1 MTGINWF
8 EWGGIRSDSMELLIS
23 EKSIY
28 NAPQRDVEMI
38 YVPGRNGDVLID
50 RGGWKNVDVSY
61 TVQFVGLPEKAPTL
75 RQWLQ
80 ATGYHILKD
89 SYQPDYFRHGVFI
102 SEMNPEE
109 IAQKVGRLQLIFSC
123 KPYLYR
129 AYTDAATQDK
139 ITLNVSGSDIIN
151 PVGATAT
158 HGVATVVNPE
168 AYASQPYIKITAGSG
183 SVSLYI
189 EGGASGRK
197 EYSFRGIDG
206 YIELDSELMCAY
218 KGATLCNDKLLF
230 TGFPVLEPGDTTIQV
245 SSGITKVEIIP
256 RWRRI

>member
-8 EWGGIRSDSMELLIS
+8 EFNGVRSDTHELLIA
-23 EKSIY
+23 EKNIY
-28 NAPQRDVEMI
+28 SAPQRDIEMVH
-38 YVPGRNGDVLID
+38 VPGRNGDVMID
-50 RGGWKNVDVSY
+50 KGGWNNVDVSY

-80 ATGYHILKD
+80 ATGYHVLRD
-89 SYQPDYFRHGVFI
+89 SYQPDYFRYGVFT
-102 SEMNPEE
+102 SLMNPEE
-109 IAQKVGRLQLIFSC
+109 IARQVGRLQLIFSC
-123 KPYLYR
+123 KPFLYR
-129 AYTDAATQDK
+129 AYTNASTQDK

-158 HGVATVVNPE
+158 NGVATVVNPE

-189 EGGASGRK
+189 GSK
-197 EYSFRGIDG
+197 QYSFTGIDG
-206 YIELDSELMCAY
+206 YIEIDSELMSAY
-218 KGATLCNDKLLF
+218 KGSTLCNDKILF
-230 TGFPVLEPGDTTIQV
+230 TSFPVLEPGNNTIQV

-256 RWRRI
+256 RWRTI

>member
-1 MTGINWF
+1 MSINWF
-8 EWGGIRSDSMELLIS
+8 EFNGIRSDTHELLIA
-23 EKSIY
+23 EKNIY
-28 NAPQRDVEMI
+28 NAPQRDVELVH
-38 YVPGRNGDVLID
+38 VPGRNGDVLID
-50 RGGWKNVDVSY
+50 NGGWNNVDVSY

-80 ATGYHILKD
+80 ATGYHVLRD
-89 SYQPDYFRHGVFI
+89 SYQPGYFRYGVFT
-102 SEMNPEE
+102 SQMNPEE
-109 IAQKVGRLQLIFSC
+109 IARQVGRLQLIFSC
-123 KPYLYR
+123 KPFLYR
-129 AYTDAATQDK
+129 AYTNASTQDK
-139 ITLNVSGSDIIN
+139 ITLNASGGSITSAT
-151 PVGATAT
+151 GATVAS
-158 HGVATVVNPE
+158 GAATVANPE

-197 EYSFRGIDG
+197 EYSFSGIDG

-230 TGFPVLEPGDTTIQV
+230 TSFPVLEPGDNTIQV

>member
-1 MTGINWF
+1 MSINWF
-8 EWGGIRSDSMELLIS
+8 EWGGIRSDSMELLIA

-61 TVQFVGLPEKAPTL
+61 TVQFVGLPEKAPQL

-80 ATGYHILKD
+80 ATGYHALKD
-89 SYQPDYFRHGVFI
+89 SYQPDYFRYGVFT
-102 SEMNPEE
+102 SQMNPEE
-109 IAQKVGRLQLIFSC
+109 IARNVGRLQLIFSC

-129 AYTDAATQDK
+129 AYTNAATQDK
-139 ITLNVSGSDIIN
+139 ITLNASGGSITSAT
-151 PVGATAT
+151 GATVT
-158 HGVATVVNPE
+158 SGKATVTNPE

-183 SVSLYI
+183 SVSLYMDST
-189 EGGASGRK
+189 AGRK
-197 EYSFRGIDG
+197 TYSFRGISS
-206 YIELDSELMCAY
+206 YVEVDSELMSAY
-218 KGATLCNDKLLF
+218 TGSTLCNDKLLF
-230 TGFPVLEPGDTTIQV
+230 TSFPVLEPGDNVIEV
-245 SSGITKVEIIP
+245 STGISKVEIIP